1 MYETAGILEKTA
13 AKFGADFELLQRN
26 FPDKLDAGGTA
37 DVVKAFERIARET
50 PKPVA
55 EPGVPSDRTLEKR
68 LAKMAEGIKDLVEAV
83 TRMIQSIFRPKG

>member
-26 FPDKLDAGGTA
+26 FPDKLDAGTA

-68 LAKMAEGIKDLVEAV
+68 LSKMAEGIKDLVEAV